1 MRPRVQTDIGTGSM
15 EDALRQRDE
24 LLAVASHDLRNPL
37 GAIDLAAQMLELAHG
52 DPASKRQLQI
62 IRRAT
67 KRMEHLLRDL
77 TDISSMHSGRFV
89 IDKKLEDAMHLVC
102 EIVESHEPLA
112 REKGILFTKQ
122 LSLAGVKLA
131 CDRDRLAQVLSNLLG
146 NAIKFCREGDR
157 IAITAEALERG
168 VIIRVEDTGPGIPAD
183 ELSQVFEAYWTT
195 KRRHEKKGTGLGLY
209 IAKGI
214 VDAHGG
220 SIQVTSS
227 PGLATMF
234 TVALP
239 R

>member
-1 MRPRVQTDIGTGSM
+1 MRPRVTTDIGTGSV
-15 EDALRQRDE
+15 EDAIRQRDE

-37 GAIDLAAQMLELAHG
+37 GAIDLAAQMLELAHR
-52 DPASKRQLQI
+52 DPASARQLQI

-77 TDISSMHSGRFV
+77 TDISSMHSGRF
-89 IDKKLEDAMHLVC
+89 IIEKKDEDAKALVC

-112 REKGILFTKQ
+112 REQGIVFLKD
-122 LSLAGVKLA
+122 LKLEGVRVT
-131 CDRDRLAQVLSNLLG
+131 CDRNRLAQVLSNLLG
-146 NAIKFCREGDR
+146 NAIKFCKQGDR
-157 IAITAEALERG
+157 ISVIAEANERSLT
-168 VIIRVEDTGPGIPAD
+168 IRIDDTGPGIPED
-183 ELSQVFEAYWTT
+183 ELPQVFEAYWTT

-220 SIQVTSS
+220 SIQVVST
-227 PGLATMF
+227 PGLATTF
-234 TVALP
+234 TIALP

>member
-1 MRPRVQTDIGTGSM
+1 M

-37 GAIDLAAQMLELAHG
+37 GAIDLAAQMLELAHA
-52 DPASKRQLQI
+52 DPASQRQLQI

-77 TDISSMHSGRFV
+77 TDISSIHSGRFV
-89 IDKKLEDAMHLVC
+89 IDKKLEDATQLVC

-112 REKGILFTKQ
+112 REKGIVFTKK
-122 LSLAGVKLA
+122 LALDGVKLA
-131 CDRDRLAQVLSNLLG
+131 CDRDRVAQVLSNLLG
-146 NAIKFCREGDR
+146 NAIKFCRLGDR
-157 IAITAEALERG
+157 ITVTADTTARG
-168 VIIRVEDTGPGIPAD
+168 LTIRVEDTGPGIPDD

-220 SIQVTSS
+220 SIQVTST
-227 PGLATMF
+227 PGDATRF